1 MEFWPNCK
9 YAKHPSPIFQSST
22 LAAAAQMYKLFASR
36 EFPRSLG
43 LFRTIVHSHVRKRT
57 PEWNGRNQNT
67 CWSRQLSHR
76 NVYGVF
82 TSSASRLLSQPTRVK
97 IPRSTVPFQAAN
109 FWQSGRWSQIP
120 LSERERGLFCLKP
133 LLSPVNRVPQL
144 VCKSPQLKNH
154 YLGRRKRHTGV
165 YSFQFRYLVKAHDVQ
180 RSAGRRFRH
189 PDTAIVVL

>member
-120 LSERERGLFCLKP
+120 LSERERGSFSVWNHCWVRSIEFLNLFASPHNWRITTWDGENATLAST
-133 LLSPVNRVPQL
+133 LS
-144 VCKSPQLKNH
+144 
-154 YLGRRKRHTGV
+154 
-165 YSFQFRYLVKAHDVQ
+165 SFDIL
-180 RSAGRRFRH
+180 
-189 PDTAIVVL
+189 